1 MSALSAVYGGVA
13 RLRRSWYERRPSS
26 RVRLARPVISIG
38 NLVAGGSG
46 KTPVVAAVAAVLAG
60 MGHRPAILSR
70 GYARTDRSSEV
81 VVVSDGSGPL
91 VAVEQSG
98 DEPQMLARESSGV
111 PVVVAADRAR
121 AGRTA
126 IDRFDSTVLI
136 LDDGF
141 QHLQLERT
149 VDLLVMSSVDLGE
162 KLLPSG
168 ALREPLS
175 AARAA
180 HAVLVY
186 GTAAEAEHI
195 ARQVGV
201 ERSFFVTSASL
212 PLRALHGAVTSGMA
226 PPGHTRVAAAAA
238 IARPKRF
245 YDALRRQGY
254 EVVSEFTFPDHHW
267 FTDGDVKEIETG
279 ARQRGASAIVTT
291 AKDAVR
297 LERHRGVLTLPW
309 AILPLKVSIEPGA
322 EFESWLRQRL

>member
-1 MSALSAVYGGVA
+1 VSALSAVYGGVA

-26 RVRLARPVISIG
+26 RVRLSRPVISIG

-46 KTPVVAAVAAVLAG
+46 KTPVVAAVAEVLAG

-70 GYARTDRSSEV
+70 GYARTDRSADV

-91 VAVEQSG
+91 VTVEQSG

-111 PVVVAADRAR
+111 PVVVAADRAT

-168 ALREPLS
+168 RLREPLS

-186 GTAAEAEHI
+186 GTSSEAEHI

-201 ERSFFVTSASL
+201 EHSFFVTAGSL
-212 PLRALHGAVTSGMA
+212 PLGWLHHT
-226 PPGHTRVAAAAA
+226 PGSDQKRVAAVAA

-245 YDALRRQGY
+245 YDALRRHGY

-267 FTDGDVKEIETG
+267 FTDAEVKEIEIG
-279 ARQRGASAIVTT
+279 ARRRGASAIVTT

-297 LERHRGVLTLPW
+297 LERHHGVLTLPW